1 MFKDVNDYTYNS
13 EKTSQIMK
21 IPNNREMSQ

>member
-1 MFKDVNDYTYNS
+1 MFKDVNGYTYNS
-13 EKTSQIMK
+13 EKNSQIMK